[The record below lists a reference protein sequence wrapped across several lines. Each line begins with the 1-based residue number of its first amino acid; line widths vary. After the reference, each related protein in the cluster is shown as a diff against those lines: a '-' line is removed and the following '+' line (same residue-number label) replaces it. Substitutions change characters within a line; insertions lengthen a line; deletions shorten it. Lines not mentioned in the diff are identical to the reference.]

1 LSLPCQRPYVGETEN
16 EQGKIA
22 EESGRVYNKKV
33 GGKML
38 DKLTDLEKRYEE
50 LTGYL
55 ADPQVVSAP
64 EKVRR
69 YGQERAQLEEIV
81 SKYRRYQAVDS
92 ELTSDRAMLEED
104 LEPEMVELV
113 RKEVQALE
121 EERKALLEEM
131 RFLLLPKDP
140 HDAKDVIVEIRA
152 GTGGEEAGLFAAD
165 LYRMY
170 TRYGE
175 NHGWAAE
182 ILSSNETGVGGFK
195 EVILGVKGSGAYSR
209 LKYESGVHRVQ
220 RVPITESSG
229 RIHTSTA
236 TVAVLPEMEEV
247 EVDIEPEDLR
257 IDVFRS
263 SGHGGQS
270 VNTTDSAVRIKHLP
284 TGIVVSCQDER
295 SQLQNRQ
302 RARAILRA
310 RLHALKEKERLEE
323 RGAERRSQVGTGER
337 SEKIRTYNF
346 PQNRVT
352 DHRIN
357 HTSHRLEEILDGDL
371 DEIIDQLAIADQA
384 AKLRSL
390 GVE

>member
-1 LSLPCQRPYVGETEN
+1 
-16 EQGKIA
+16 
-22 EESGRVYNKKV
+22 
-33 GGKML
+33 ML
-38 DKLTDLEKRYEE
+38 DKLADLEKRYEE

-55 ADPQVVSAP
+55 ADPQVVSDP
-64 EKVRR
+64 EKGRR

-81 SKYRRYQAVDS
+81 SKYRRYKAVES
-92 ELTSDRAMLEED
+92 ELTSTRAMLEED
-104 LEPEMVELV
+104 LEPEMAELV
-113 RKEVQALE
+113 RKELQALGE
-121 EERKALLEEM
+121 EGEALLGEM
-131 RFLLLPKDP
+131 RFLFLPKDP
-140 HDAKDVIVEIRA
+140 HDEKDVIVEIRA

-175 NHGWAAE
+175 NHGWATE

-195 EVILGVKGSGAYSR
+195 EVILEVKGGSAYSR

-236 TVAVLPEMEEV
+236 TVAVLPEMEGV

-270 VNTTDSAVRIKHLP
+270 VNTTDSAVRITHLP
-284 TGIVVSCQDER
+284 TGMVVSCQDER

-302 RARAILRA
+302 RALAILRA
-310 RLHALKEKERLEE
+310 RLHALREKERLEE

-371 DEIIDQLAIADQA
+371 DEIIDELAIADQA
-384 AKLRSL
+384 AKLQSL
-390 GVE
+390 EVE

>member
-1 LSLPCQRPYVGETEN
+1 
-16 EQGKIA
+16 
-22 EESGRVYNKKV
+22 
-33 GGKML
+33 ML
-38 DKLTDLEKRYEE
+38 DKLADLEKRYEE
-50 LTGYL
+50 LTRHL
-55 ADPQVVSAP
+55 ADPQVVSDP

-81 SKYRRYQAVDS
+81 SNYRRYKAVES
-92 ELTSDRAMLEED
+92 ELTSTRAMLEED
-104 LEPEMVELV
+104 LEPEMAELV
-113 RKEVQALE
+113 QQEIQALE
-121 EERKALLEEM
+121 EEREALLGEM
-131 RFLLLPKDP
+131 RLLLLPKDP
-140 HDAKDVIVEIRA
+140 YDAKDVIVEIRA

-170 TRYGE
+170 TRYAE
-175 NHGWAAE
+175 NHGWATE
-182 ILSSNETGVGGFK
+182 ILSSNETGVGGLK
-195 EVILGVKGSGAYSR
+195 EVILGVKGGGAYSR

-270 VNTTDSAVRIKHLP
+270 VNTTDSAVRITHLP
-284 TGIVVSCQDER
+284 TEIVVSCQDER

-302 RARAILRA
+302 RALAILRA

-323 RGAERRSQVGTGER
+323 RGAARRSQVGTGER

-346 PQNRVT
+346 PQNRLT
-352 DHRIN
+352 DHRVN

-371 DEIIDQLAIADQA
+371 DEVIDELAIADQA
-384 AKLRSL
+384 AKLQSL